1 MSFWCASHL
10 PHPYSTSVSS
20 RDCLPQTKLTP
31 VTYSHNVRPTRLR
44 VSRPKTRTSAATR
57 YEDRPEDEKHVT
69 VPAAEAATAFD
80 PPAVARQFVEARLA
94 ARALSGFPGPLPADM
109 AAGYRVQEHA
119 IGLWPDQVVG
129 WKVGRIP
136 LELQAELKAERV
148 MGPVFAG
155 HVWQVDPTKPT
166 PLPVIPGGF
175 AAVEAEYIYRIGRD
189 TPADKLTW
197 TADEALDFVGDLL
210 VGVEFA
216 ASPLPTI
223 NLLGPRVVASDFGN
237 NAGLILGRVVP
248 DWRERPDLIPSCH
261 AYVDGKLVGE
271 GSPASIPGGPPGSL
285 AFLLA
290 ACAARGRPLKAGQL
304 VTTGAASG
312 IHDIEAGQTA
322 RITFGDLEAIH
333 CIAIP
338 AGAREE

>member
-1 MSFWCASHL
+1 
-10 PHPYSTSVSS
+10 
-20 RDCLPQTKLTP
+20 
-31 VTYSHNVRPTRLR
+31 
-44 VSRPKTRTSAATR
+44 
-57 YEDRPEDEKHVT
+57 VT
-69 VPAAEAATAFD
+69 VPAAKAATAFD
-80 PPAVARQFVEARLA
+80 PANVARQFVEARLA
-94 ARALSGFPGPLPADM
+94 ARALPAFPGPLPADM
-109 AAGYRVQEHA
+109 AAGYRVQEAA
-119 IGLWPDQVVG
+119 IGLWPEPVVG

-155 HVWQVDPTKPT
+155 HLWQADAANPT

-175 AAVEAEYIYRIGRD
+175 AAVEAEYIYRMGRD
-189 TPADKLTW
+189 APADKLDW
-197 TADEALDFVGDLL
+197 TPQEALDYVDDLL

-216 ASPLPTI
+216 ASALATI
-223 NLLGPRVVASDFGN
+223 NVLGPRVVASDFGN

-248 DWRERPDLIPSCH
+248 GWRDRADVAPPCQ

-271 GSPASIPGGPPGSL
+271 GAPESIPGGPPTSL
-285 AFLLA
+285 AWLMA

-322 RITFGDLEAIH
+322 RITFDDLEEIR
-333 CIAIP
+333 CIAVP
-338 AGAREE
+338 ALPVGGPGGNTHDHGRAD

>member
-1 MSFWCASHL
+1 
-10 PHPYSTSVSS
+10 
-20 RDCLPQTKLTP
+20 
-31 VTYSHNVRPTRLR
+31 
-44 VSRPKTRTSAATR
+44 
-57 YEDRPEDEKHVT
+57 VT
-69 VPAAEAATAFD
+69 VPAAQAATAFD
-80 PPAVARQFVEARLA
+80 PANVARQFVEARLA
-94 ARALSGFPGPLPADM
+94 ARALPGFPGALPADM
-109 AAGYRVQEHA
+109 AAGYVVQEAA
-119 IGLWPDQVVG
+119 IGLWPEPVVG

-136 LELQAELKAERV
+136 LELQAELRAERV

-155 HVWQVDPTKPT
+155 HVWQADPAHPT
-166 PLPVIPGGF
+166 PLPVIAGGF
-175 AAVEAEYIYRIGRD
+175 GAVEAEYIYRLGRD

-197 TADEALDFVGDLL
+197 TPEEALDYVGELL

-216 ASPLPTI
+216 GSPLATI
-223 NLLGPRVVASDFGN
+223 NVLGPRVVASDFGN

-248 DWRERPDLIPSCH
+248 QWRERPELIPPCH

-271 GSPASIPGGPPGSL
+271 GSPASIPGGPPSSL

-322 RITFGDLEAIH
+322 RITFGDLEEIR
-333 CIAIP
+333 CIAVP
-338 AGAREE
+338 ALPAKGPGGDTNDHGRAD